1 MNLFDTAIIKGARF
15 SDCRLYRYQLWR
27 IWDEGRPYLNVIGLN
42 PSTADETR
50 DDPTIRRCI
59 DYAKRWNY
67 GGLFMTNI
75 FAFRATLPAVMKKQ
89 VEPVGSDNDHWLIET
104 AANALN
110 AGAVQTGCGKAQYE
124 YNPDRSSKYEFRFQP
139 KLEFK
144 KNCPSVTIGVDPYW
158 GDVASVVKEG
168 N

>member
-15 SDCRLYRYQLWR
+15 SDCRAYRYQLWR

-59 DYAKRWNY
+59 GYAKRWNY

-75 FAFRATLPAVMKKQ
+75 FAYRATLPAVMKKQ
-89 VEPVGSDNDHWLIET
+89 VEPVGSDNDRWLIET
-104 AANALN
+104 AANAGFVL
-110 AGAVQTGCGKAQYE
+110 AAWGIHGKHQQRDAHVLQLLTNLHCLGTNDDGTPKHPLFLRKDLAPILY
-124 YNPDRSSKYEFRFQP
+124 SS
-139 KLEFK
+139 
-144 KNCPSVTIGVDPYW
+144 
-158 GDVASVVKEG
+158 
-168 N
+168 

>member
-1 MNLFDTAIIKGARF
+1 MLKFRKYWILWLLGLSIFLLFAHA
-15 SDCRLYRYQLWR
+15 LYLRVFMP
-27 IWDEGRPYLNVIGLN
+27 IESIGLL
-42 PSTADETR
+42 
-50 DDPTIRRCI
+50 PTS
-59 DYAKRWNY
+59 
-67 GGLFMTNI
+67 
-75 FAFRATLPAVMKKQ
+75 V
-89 VEPVGSDNDHWLIET
+89 LIET